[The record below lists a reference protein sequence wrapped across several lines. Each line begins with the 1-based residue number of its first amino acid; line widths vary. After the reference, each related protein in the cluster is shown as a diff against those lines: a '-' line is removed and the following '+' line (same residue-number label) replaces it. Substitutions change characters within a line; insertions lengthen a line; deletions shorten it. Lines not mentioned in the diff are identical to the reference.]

1 MRALEKN
8 IKGFNIL
15 ELLVVLV
22 IVGLIS
28 AFAYPNISS
37 WTQERE
43 TRNAV
48 QKIKTLMTNINSQVQ
63 RGKYGFVQ
71 VIIQD
76 TTDND
81 KESEFFNKQV
91 VIVKSKG
98 MKMNKLMTMVND
110 GDDQWNSDAGITKW
124 CGVSEIDTDYVEY
137 WDDEGSEDGI
147 VAEVGYYKFAN
158 IAVNFRNK
166 IGAICFSSDGTWYS
180 GAEEFLSVSD
190 VDKEVSIDSVF
201 FICVRQ
207 EAESVCEIGQTEAVP
222 SPATEENNQPI
233 FSVSWSRFGNI
244 TLEKWSGNGWTLQ

>member
-15 ELLVVLV
+15 ELMIVIA

-28 AFAYPNISS
+28 ALSFPNIAS
-37 WTQERE
+37 WTKERD
-43 TRNAV
+43 TRNAA

-71 VIIQD
+71 VFVQD
-76 TTDND
+76 TISPYEEDGG
-81 KESEFFNKQV
+81 KQV
-91 VIVKSKG
+91 VILKSKG
-98 MKMNKLMTMVND
+98 MKMNTLMTMVND
-110 GDDQWNSDAGITKW
+110 GAHRWNDENGNTKW
-124 CGVSEIDTDYVEY
+124 CDADETNTDY
-137 WDDEGSEDGI
+137 WDDQGSIDGL
-147 VAEVGYYKFAN
+147 VPEVGFFKFEN

-190 VDKEVSIDSVF
+190 VDKEVSIDSMF

>member
-15 ELLVVLV
+15 ELMIVIA

-28 AFAYPNISS
+28 ALSFPNIAS
-37 WTQERE
+37 WTKERD
-43 TRNAV
+43 TRNAA

-71 VIIQD
+71 VFVQD
-76 TTDND
+76 TISPYEEDGG
-81 KESEFFNKQV
+81 KQV
-91 VIVKSKG
+91 VILKSKG

-110 GDDQWNSDAGITKW
+110 GDDQWNSDAGIEKW

-190 VDKEVSIDSVF
+190 VDKEVSIDSMF

-207 EAESVCEIGQTEAVP
+207 EAESVCEIGETDGIPTA
-222 SPATEENNQPI
+222 AAKENNQPI
-233 FSVSWSRFGNI
+233 FAVSWSRFGNI
-244 TLEKWSGNGWTLQ
+244 TLEKWSNSQNDWILQ